1 MTSAAF
7 TFARDR
13 FTWLA
18 YFMLAYYAYL
28 QAALGPL
35 MPFLAAELELS
46 YTLRGLHFSAFALG
60 MIIAGTTADRVAK
73 RFGRTALFWGGGAG
87 MAAGVVILIM
97 GQTASIT
104 IFGSFV
110 MGTIGTYL
118 LVMIQATLADHH
130 GAGRAVALTES
141 NVGASAAAMLAPLL
155 ISQVEG
161 LGFSWRFAMLAMV
174 VAWIIVL
181 LTQSRVPVPRAPVEV
196 CEGARTKT
204 RLPPLFWVYWLVVL
218 LSVSVEWSAG
228 FWAADFLE
236 NVVGLARID
245 AAAAMTTFYLA
256 ILLGRLIGSRLSRIV
271 SPNRLLL
278 LASVILLAGFPVFWL
293 SRSAVMALPGLF
305 LMGLGIANLFPMTL
319 SIVSNLVP
327 EMANVAS
334 ARTSLAAGIA
344 ILVMPQVLGST
355 ADQVGIQAAFGIV
368 GIISLGVLIIVWFAN
383 RAATRTR
390 LISA

>member
-1 MTSAAF
+1 MTVSTL
-7 TFARDR
+7 TFVRDR

-60 MIIAGTTADRVAK
+60 MIIAGSTADRAAK
-73 RFGRTALFWGGGAG
+73 RFGRPALFWGGGAG
-87 MAAGVVILIM
+87 MVVGVVIL
-97 GQTASIT
+97 TAGRAAPVT

-110 MGTIGTYL
+110 MGTIGSYL

-130 GAGRAVALTES
+130 GPSRAVALTES

-155 ISQVEG
+155 ISQFEYLG
-161 LGFSWRFAMLAMV
+161 LSWRFALFAMV
-174 VAWIIVL
+174 GAWIAVL
-181 LTQSRVPVPRAPVEV
+181 ATQYRVPIPKAPAENQIT
-196 CEGARTKT
+196 AQRKS
-204 RLPPLFWVYWLVVL
+204 RLPALFWPYWLVVL
-218 LSVSVEWSAG
+218 LGVSVEWSTG

-236 NVVGLARID
+236 NVVGVTRVD
-245 AAAAMTTFYLA
+245 AAALMTTFYVA
-256 ILLGRLIGSRLSRIV
+256 ILLGRWIGSRLSRIV
-271 SPNRLLL
+271 TPNRLLMM
-278 LASVILLAGFPVFWL
+278 ASAILLAGFPVFWL
-293 SRSAVMALPGLF
+293 SRSPITAIPGLF

-319 SIVSNLVP
+319 SIVSNLAP

-355 ADQVGIQAAFGIV
+355 ADQVGIQSAFGIV
-368 GIISLGVLIIVWFAN
+368 GVLSLGVLIIVWFAN
-383 RAATRTR
+383 RASIKAQ
-390 LISA
+390 LASA